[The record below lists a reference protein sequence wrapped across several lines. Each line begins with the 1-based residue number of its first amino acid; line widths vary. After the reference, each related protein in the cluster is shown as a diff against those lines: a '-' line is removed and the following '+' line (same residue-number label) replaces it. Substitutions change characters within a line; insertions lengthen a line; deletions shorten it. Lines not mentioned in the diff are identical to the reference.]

1 MADVIRLIKGEVYY
15 RALFYD
21 KKLSLPC
28 IETYV
33 YEGFDDEHG
42 YLFINAAGHMSEKRA
57 FLCCELLELSS
68 GFDFKERGGRK
79 VRLRW
84 LGLMLKR
91 LLLNIR
97 AAASHGAL
105 LDVVAFWI
113 LEKPKKCWVQ
123 ELKGGKYELR
133 CVHRSATSNQQ
144 LQATQKPRA

>member
-1 MADVIRLIKGEVYY
+1 MDEIIKIEYEEITPDRLREQFRK
-15 RALFYD
+15 
-21 KKLSLPC
+21 
-28 IETYV
+28 
-33 YEGFDDEHG
+33 HG
-42 YLFINAAGHMSEKRA
+42 YIAVPLSEKRA
-57 FLCCELLELSS
+57 FLCCELLELNS
-68 GFDFKERGGRK
+68 GLDSKERGGIK

-84 LGLMLKR
+84 LDLMLES

-97 AAASHGAL
+97 AAVSHGAL

-133 CVHRSATSNQQ
+133 CVHRNATSNQQ